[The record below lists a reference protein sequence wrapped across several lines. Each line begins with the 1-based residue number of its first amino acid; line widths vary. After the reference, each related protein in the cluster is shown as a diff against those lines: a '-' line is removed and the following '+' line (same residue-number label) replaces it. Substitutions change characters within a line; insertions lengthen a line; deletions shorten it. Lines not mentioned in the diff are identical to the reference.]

1 MKKIF
6 TITFCLM
13 LAACG
18 RDLGANNVVSTD
30 EAGIVT
36 QGTILSARVVT
47 IKENDK
53 LEKNG
58 LGVIGGG
65 VVGGIAGNGV
75 GNGTGQN
82 LATAGGA
89 IAGAVLGAYIQD
101 ELSSDQG
108 YEYIVKLVSEQDK
121 RYADLR
127 IEKELVENRDNIK
140 NKLKK
145 TINTPDTE
153 TNLISVVQGNDVVL
167 TAGQKVF
174 VIYSNDRIRLV
185 PNI

>member
-1 MKKIF
+1 MRKIF
-6 TITFCLM
+6 TITFCLF

-18 RDLGANNVVSTD
+18 RDLSANNVVSTD

-36 QGTILSARVVT
+36 QGIVLSVRLVT
-47 IKENDK
+47 VKDTDK

-58 LGVIGGG
+58 LGAIGGG

-75 GNGTGQN
+75 GGGTGQS

-89 IAGAVLGAYIQD
+89 VAGAVLGAYIQD
-101 ELSSDQG
+101 ELSTDSG
-108 YEYIVKLVSEQDK
+108 YEYIVKLESNDKKYQDY
-121 RYADLR
+121 REETE
-127 IEKELVENRDNIK
+127 ISVGRDNIK

-153 TNLISVVQGNDVVL
+153 TNLISVVQGTDVVL
-167 TAGQKVF
+167 TAGQNVY

-185 PNI
+185 PAN